1 MEKPS
6 GSIDVFN
13 PSSFADD
20 IHQRTLEFFDR
31 QTERLD
37 SHHLLPTFLQLAR
50 SYLGEG
56 KAYRALAVSVG
67 NYVAGGAPVG
77 FEKTALALGV
87 AMELYQASALVHDD
101 LIDNSPTRRGHPS
114 AHVAAGAL
122 HGDDAGAP
130 VAILVGDFL
139 LSLNHR
145 ATSQAV
151 AECERQIAIKL
162 HDYMAHITAE
172 VAWGQYLDV
181 LTERET
187 LTNPAQLQRH
197 ITDVIALK
205 SGHYSVMRPLV
216 LGALIQSP
224 PAQLITALQEA
235 GQAWGIAFQMR
246 DDAIGVFG
254 DEEITGKPAT
264 ADIIAGKRT
273 VLLTLALQTAND
285 SQSAAIR
292 RTVGNPAATDQE
304 IEQVREIIRE
314 TGAYDRHETL
324 IAELVQRGNSIV
336 GSLELDDQRKRV
348 LLQLGQLLTHRN
360 F

>member
-6 GSIDVFN
+6 DNADVFN
-13 PSSFADD
+13 ASSFAGD
-20 IHQRTLEFFDR
+20 IHRRTLELFDR
-31 QTERLD
+31 ETERLGT
-37 SHHLLPTFLQLAR
+37 HRQLPSFLQLAR

-67 NYVAGGAPVG
+67 NFVAGGAPVG
-77 FEKTALALGV
+77 MDPTALGLGV
-87 AMELYQASALVHDD
+87 AMELYQASALIHDD
-101 LIDNSPTRRGHPS
+101 LIDDSPTRRGHPS
-114 AHVAAGAL
+114 VHVSAGQL
-122 HGDDAGAP
+122 LGPEVGSQ

-139 LSLNHR
+139 LSLNHLATTR
-145 ATSQAV
+145 ATV
-151 AECERQIAIKL
+151 RCEPQVGSEL

-187 LTNPAQLQRH
+187 LADPGQLRRH

-216 LGALIQSP
+216 LGALIQSAS
-224 PAQLITALQEA
+224 PALVEALEEA

-246 DDAIGVFG
+246 DDTIGIFG
-254 DEEITGKPAT
+254 DEELTGKPAT
-264 ADIIAGKRT
+264 ADILSGKRT
-273 VLLTLALQTAND
+273 VLLTLALQAAN
-285 SQSAAIR
+285 STQAATIR
-292 RTVGNPAATDQE
+292 ATVGNRTASEHD

-314 TGAYDRHETL
+314 TGAYDRHEAL
-324 IAELVQRGNSIV
+324 ITDRVDRGNAV
-336 GSLELDDQRKRV
+336 VNALDIDDGRKQA
-348 LLQLGQLLTHRN
+348 LHQLGRLLTLRS